1 MKTGKVQVRLLSC
14 AFWLESLLFW
24 WLISSH
30 HVLLLFIL
38 HILQAGI
45 YLIELLDEFC
55 GGIPFIIIGLF
66 MCSALAW
73 IYNVRHFCTDIKQMT
88 GSKVGLWWRVMWCFF
103 TPVIIV
109 VSLVLSLQFTVLLK
123 CILLCNKCPPH
134 LQGLHRP

>member
-1 MKTGKVQVRLLSC
+1 M
-14 AFWLESLLFW
+14 
-24 WLISSH
+24 
-30 HVLLLFIL
+30 LLLL
-38 HILQAGI
+38 ILQAGI

-109 VSLVLSLQFTVLLK
+109 VSLVLSLHFTVLLK
-123 CILLCNKCPPH
+123 CILLCNKCPQSNYRVAT
-134 LQGLHRP
+134 QGNRENRENGEKKFPAGKNQGI